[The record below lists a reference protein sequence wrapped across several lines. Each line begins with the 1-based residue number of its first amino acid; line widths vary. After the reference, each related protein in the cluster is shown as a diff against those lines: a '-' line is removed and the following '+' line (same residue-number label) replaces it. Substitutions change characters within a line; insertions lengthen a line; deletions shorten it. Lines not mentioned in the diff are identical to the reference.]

1 MNSLRR
7 RRSGRRAA
15 GVAAVVAVCAC
26 AGCGGHGDSGQAR
39 RTPTPT
45 ATAAAA
51 ASGDTVAVAPLR
63 RALNRALRRG
73 ARAASASA
81 AQAAV
86 AVRGRGVWSGT
97 AGAARGSDAVFS
109 LASIK
114 KPFIATLTLRRVEQG
129 RLSLGDTAGRWLG
142 DAVPGDVGA
151 APIGELL
158 GHTSGLTDY
167 LADPAVQRVIG
178 DPRHR
183 WTEAELLRAIHRR
196 GRPGAYRYTNSDYV
210 LLGAILRRTGG
221 RRTGAQLRDE
231 VLRPLHLTHTSLDRE
246 PALARRFAG
255 GGRQPN
261 DHWGELFSDGG
272 MAGTAR
278 DVTRFFDSLLVGRTL
293 LRPTSV
299 ARMLTPGP
307 SGAYGLGLARA
318 SVRRCRVW
326 GHSGFYAD
334 WTTIAVTQLQ
344 AGVTITVLVRGSHKG
359 GAAQVLRPI
368 VRVLRRRHVLPC

>member
-1 MNSLRR
+1 MSSVRR
-7 RRSGRRAA
+7 RRSGRRA
-15 GVAAVVAVCAC
+15 AAVVAVCAC
-26 AGCGGHGDSGQAR
+26 AGCGGHGDSGQAQ

-51 ASGDTVAVAPLR
+51 GRTGGTVAVAPLR
-63 RALNRALRRG
+63 RALDRALRRG
-73 ARAASASA
+73 ARAASATA

-97 AGAARGSDAVFS
+97 AGAARGPDAVFS
-109 LASIK
+109 LGSIRK
-114 KPFIATLTLRRVEQG
+114 LFIATLTLRRVDQG
-129 RLSLGDTAGRWLG
+129 RLSLGDTAGHWLG

-151 APIGELL
+151 ATIGELL
-158 GHTSGLTDY
+158 GHTSGLSDY

-178 DPRHR
+178 DPRHH

-196 GRPGAYRYTNSDYV
+196 GRPGAYHYTNSDYV
-210 LLGAILRRTGG
+210 LLGAILRRMGG

-231 VLRPLHLTHTSLDRE
+231 VLRPLHLSHTSLDRE

-278 DVTRFFDSLLVGRTL
+278 DVTRFFDALLVGRTL

-307 SGAYGLGLARA
+307 SGSYGLGLARA

-359 GAAQVLRPI
+359 GAAQALRPI